1 MIIDTGSNPKSIENE
16 SLDTVYI
23 QDFGD
28 RYHVLD
34 EEKEWN
40 ELERKAH
47 TIKRRYRNIR
57 EYNEAVNIYC
67 EYMAN
72 LSISYGRRDLFNL
85 ALRAGNVTEFIPPF
99 PRLKQT
105 KANKTRLKKGI
116 MDSAG
121 DGRLLDEKD
130 ADEYI
135 QKVIEDEEI
144 ELYDPEDDVALMPLS
159 MKKVHFLEEEALDVV
174 SDNGSRIFDS
184 NARMS
189 EVDFLEEY
197 FRAKNI
203 MTSKKKK
210 KKKNEDEDKLYGHE
224 LFYHMYETEDII
236 EEDDTMWY
244 EGSIMTRSEIEDVKM
259 LRQLKELGWDS
270 LKLMNGSRKGQSST
284 IRHMK
289 NIDKMEKKHKK
300 KKKKSDNFITQILTD
315 NKFDSFEDFESSMLE
330 FNFGGLNDE

>member
-1 MIIDTGSNPKSIENE
+1 MIIDTGVNPNSIENE

-34 EEKEWN
+34 EEREWN
-40 ELERKAH
+40 ELERKARA
-47 TIKRRYRNIR
+47 IKRRYRNIR

-72 LSISYGRRDLFNL
+72 LSISYGRRELFNL

-121 DGRLLDEKD
+121 DGRMLDEKE

-135 QKVIEDEEI
+135 QRIIEEEDI
-144 ELYDPEDDVALMPLS
+144 ELYDPNDDVALMPLS
-159 MKKVHFLEEEALDVV
+159 IKKVHFLEDEALDVV
-174 SDNGSRIFDS
+174 VNNGRRIFDS
-184 NARMS
+184 SARMT
-189 EVDFLEEY
+189 EVDYLEEY

-210 KKKNEDEDKLYGHE
+210 KKKGEDEDKLYGHE
-224 LFYHMYETEDII
+224 LFYHMYDTEDVV
-236 EEDDTMWY
+236 EEDETMWY
-244 EGSIMTRSEIEDVKM
+244 EGSIMTRSEIDEVKM

-270 LKLMNGSRKGQSST
+270 LKLMNGVRKGSNSNPT

-289 NIDKMEKKHKK
+289 NIDKMEKKNKK
-300 KKKKSDNFITQILTD
+300 KKKKSNNLVTQILTD
-315 NKFDSFEDFESSMLE
+315 NKFDSFEDFERSMLS
-330 FNFGGLNDE
+330 FGGFDNE

>member
-1 MIIDTGSNPKSIENE
+1 MIIDTGTNPRSIENE

-47 TIKRRYRNIR
+47 AIKRRYRDIR
-57 EYNEAVNIYC
+57 EYNEAVNVYC

-72 LSISYGRRDLFNL
+72 LSISYGRRELFNL

-121 DGRLLDEKD
+121 DGRMIDEQEAEKF
-130 ADEYI
+130 I
-135 QKVIEDEEI
+135 QRVIEEEEI
-144 ELYDPEDDVALMPLS
+144 ELYDPEDDVALDPIS
-159 MKKVHFLEEEALDVV
+159 MKKINFIEEEALDIVNN
-174 SDNGSRIFDS
+174 NGRRVFDMS
-184 NARMS
+184 ARMT
-189 EVDFLEEY
+189 EVDYLEEY

-210 KKKNEDEDKLYGHE
+210 KKKDEDEDKLYGHE
-224 LFYHMYETEDII
+224 LFYHMYETEDVV
-236 EEDDTMWY
+236 EEDETLWY

-270 LKLMNGSRKGQSST
+270 LKLMNGSRKGQQSST

-289 NIDKMEKKHKK
+289 NIDKMSKK
-300 KKKKSDNFITQILTD
+300 KKKKEKQTNNFITQVLTD
-315 NKFDSFEDFESSMLE
+315 NKFDSFEDFEKSMLD
-330 FNFGGLNDE
+330 FGGFINE